1 MHSVL
6 RLAALSL
13 LLLAAAS
20 LVAQRNLDEHMTDAA
35 GVLYQ
40 RSAFAHGYLHGYE
53 QGFHLADLDI
63 QMGHLLPGVHARR
76 DAHDQD
82 PHYSPAYGD
91 KALFVAG
98 FKLGMRAGYADSLHS
113 VPFQAIAE
121 MREAARGLSPGD
133 SRGFDRAFYEGFVG
147 GEHQGAGDARLLTN
161 FDYVRS
167 SCHQRQTNAKPAD
180 AGSYCDGY
188 ARGFRLGY
196 DDGRGQ
202 LIASGKSIETA
213 ENSKGH

>member
-6 RLAALSL
+6 RFAALTSLVLAAG
-13 LLLAAAS
+13 S
-20 LVAQRNLDEHMTDAA
+20 LVAQQNLDQHMTDAA

-63 QMGHLLPGVHARR
+63 QMGHLLPGVHARHDAR
-76 DAHDQD
+76 DGD
-82 PHYSPAYGD
+82 PHYIPAYGD
-91 KALFVAG
+91 KTMFVEG
-98 FKLGMRAGYADSLHS
+98 FKLGMRAGYADSLGS
-113 VPFQAIAE
+113 IPFRAIAE
-121 MREAARGLSPGD
+121 MREAAEGLAPGPAKH
-133 SRGFDRAFYEGFVG
+133 FDRAFFDGFVG
-147 GEHQGAGDARLLTN
+147 GVRQGSSDARLLTN
-161 FDYVRS
+161 FDYVRA
-167 SCHQRQTNAKPAD
+167 SCHERQTNAKPTD

-202 LIASGKSIETA
+202 LLASGKSVETA